1 MWTRKKIVFLHLI
14 YPVLPGTTL
23 LSENLLFQQTYFFI
37 SVSRRGFYISRT
49 ASMATLMAPSAG
61 AFFLLLH
68 PSSYILFISTAIIGA
83 CTGAITSFAVS
94 ATSELFGTKNFGV
107 NHNIV
112 VANIPIGS
120 FCFGYFAAFLY
131 QKGAKGNYKCIGNRC
146 YADTFLVW
154 GCFCTIGTVL
164 CTVLY
169 IRSTNFGRRL
179 QSH

>member
-1 MWTRKKIVFLHLI
+1 
-14 YPVLPGTTL
+14 
-23 LSENLLFQQTYFFI
+23 
-37 SVSRRGFYISRT
+37 
-49 ASMATLMAPSAG
+49 MAALMAPSAA

-68 PSSYILFISTAIIGA
+68 PSSYTLFISTAIIGA

-131 QKGAKGNYKCIGNRC
+131 QKGAQGNYKCIGSKC
-146 YADTFLVW
+146 YANTFLIW
-154 GCFCTIGTVL
+154 GCTCTIGTVL

-169 IRSTNFGRRL
+169 VRSRNSRRIL
-179 QSH
+179 LSN

>member
-1 MWTRKKIVFLHLI
+1 
-14 YPVLPGTTL
+14 
-23 LSENLLFQQTYFFI
+23 
-37 SVSRRGFYISRT
+37 
-49 ASMATLMAPSAG
+49 MAPSAA

-68 PSSYILFISTAIIGA
+68 PSSYTLFISTAIIGA

-94 ATSELFGTKNFGV
+94 ATSELFGTNNFGV

-131 QKGAKGNYKCIGNRC
+131 QKGAQGNLKCIGSKC
-146 YADTFLVW
+146 YANTFLIW
-154 GCFCTIGTVL
+154 GCTCTIGTIL

-169 IRSTNFGRRL
+169 VRSRNFGRRL
-179 QSH
+179 PSN